1 MSRHRTLRDG
11 ALPALL
17 ILTCS
22 AVPLVALEE
31 ELPGP
36 VTVRAGWSYLAPG
49 TRNNISGHNGLALG
63 AGLQD
68 NVEGILGMR
77 GVEALYRMA
86 KSADGRVDDL
96 GVAYVER
103 IPWQNQVYG
112 GLGAGLWGF
121 RIDDQREGGA
131 GVLWGL
137 RPGVEG
143 LVGYQFAPPADG
155 MRLALE
161 VALLAVLPAHTYT
174 TSGFTVT
181 LVTGF

>member
-1 MSRHRTLRDG
+1 MNRGVLLTLL
-11 ALPALL
+11 ALSLP
-17 ILTCS
+17 T
-22 AVPLVALEE
+22 VPLCALEE

-49 TRNNISGHNGLALG
+49 LRQKITGKNGLALG
-63 AGLQD
+63 VGLQD
-68 NVEGILGMR
+68 DVEGVLGMR

-112 GLGAGLWGF
+112 GLGTGLWGF
-121 RIDDQREGGA
+121 RIDDQRDGKA
-131 GVLWGL
+131 GVMWGL
-137 RPGVEG
+137 RPGIEG

-155 MRLALE
+155 VRLALE
-161 VALLAVLPAHTYT
+161 FAVLAVLPAHGYT
-174 TSGFTVT
+174 TSGITVT